1 MARWLKC
8 THKVKSNVKSSLE
21 GFLVLSVGYRYF
33 HFYKQFVQT
42 SMYCSKVVVTAVDQK
57 LRELRTLKQHYYPE
71 VITGMMMIIMMLM
84 IAATLL
90 PRSGHNKGG
99 DDYMV
104 VLMSLIEI
112 QNFN

>member
-21 GFLVLSVGYRYF
+21 GFLVVSVGYKYF
-33 HFYKQFVQT
+33 YFYKQFVQT

-71 VITGMMMIIMMLM
+71 VNGDDYNDAQTTHM
-84 IAATLL
+84 
-90 PRSGHNKGG
+90 GG

>member
-21 GFLVLSVGYRYF
+21 GFLVVSVGYKYF
-33 HFYKQFVQT
+33 YFYKQFVQT

-71 VITGMMMIIMMLM
+71 VITRMMVIIMMLM
-84 IAATLL
+84 IAATPLS
-90 PRSGHNKGG
+90 RSGHSSHGW
-99 DDYMV
+99 
-104 VLMSLIEI
+104 
-112 QNFN
+112 